1 MKTFFN
7 SLTPFQATVLLVL
20 ASTVMRLVAGAS
32 TELTTDEAH
41 YALFGLHLDWSYFD
55 HPSLIGWLQAI
66 VLQFSDSDLAMRIM
80 PIALFSAA
88 SLVLYKVSV
97 TLFPNETPWLGFVS
111 VVIMQSG
118 VMLQLIGLA
127 MLPDGPLLLLGLLVV
142 LVLHR
147 LLSTA
152 SLRDWLLLGLL
163 LGLAGLSKYTAVSLI
178 ITVLLVLHFGRQW
191 RQLRTPGPW
200 LALVIGFVVITPV
213 LYWNYTH
220 DWISFLYQIHHGT
233 GKLSWEI
240 KRLLVSQA
248 GQLLVY
254 GPGIYVFGMI
264 AIFTGI
270 NELRKLGGLEK
281 SGSQLE
287 RGVMLCLALAL
298 PLLLLFG
305 WNSGYEMT
313 LPHWVSLGWLAL
325 SPLTA
330 RWIIRSWHK
339 RWVRISAHGSVVYA
353 VLFVGV
359 VFSQLISPWLPFPE
373 NKNFLRDLYGW
384 GQAAKK
390 AEQLRMEL
398 APAQGTEPLIFTQ
411 NWTLASRLSWYA
423 RPTPVQVLDTKYN
436 QFDIWFGSPQNG
448 ARGILVLWPDANAIP
463 GTGGSGQFASCTL
476 RDRLPILVN
485 ARLSS
490 TFSFYACDEY
500 KN

>member
-1 MKTFFN
+1 MKNFLN
-7 SLTPFQATVLLVL
+7 RLTPFQATFLLVF
-20 ASTVMRLVAGAS
+20 ASTVMRFIAAGS

-41 YALFGLHLDWSYFD
+41 YALYGLHLDWSYFD

-66 VLQFSDSDLAMRIM
+66 VLLFSDSDLALRVM
-80 PIALFSAA
+80 PVLLFSAA
-88 SLVLYKVSV
+88 SLALYRVSV

-111 VVIMQSG
+111 VALMQSA
-118 VMLQLIGLA
+118 VMLQLIGVA

-147 LLSTA
+147 VLSGGG
-152 SLRDWLLLGLL
+152 LRYWLWLGLL

-178 ITVLLVLHFGRQW
+178 ITVVLALLFS
-191 RQLRTPGPW
+191 RQLRQLRSPGPW
-200 LALVIGFVVITPV
+200 LALIIGLIVIMPV
-213 LYWNYTH
+213 LYWNYRH

-233 GKLSWEI
+233 GKLNWELRRVI
-240 KRLLVSQA
+240 ISQA

-254 GPGIYVFGMI
+254 GPGLYIFGVI
-264 AIFTGI
+264 AAVAGLKKFKT
-270 NELRKLGGLEK
+270 LGQQ
-281 SGSQLE
+281 SE
-287 RGVMLCLALAL
+287 RGVMLCLVLAL

-313 LPHWVSLGWLAL
+313 LPHWTSFGWVAL
-325 SPLTA
+325 SPLAA
-330 RWIIRSWHK
+330 RWIIRSWNK
-339 RWVRISAHGSVVYA
+339 RWVRVSVRSSEVYA
-353 VLFVGV
+353 VLFIGL

-384 GQAAKK
+384 GQAAQK
-390 AEQLRMEL
+390 AEQLRVEIAATAGV
-398 APAQGTEPLIFTQ
+398 APLLFTE

-423 RPTPVQVLDTKYN
+423 RPTPLQVLDTRYN

-448 ARGILVLWPDANAIP
+448 ARGILVLWPDENAKP

-485 ARLSS
+485 GRLSS

>member
-1 MKTFFN
+1 MKNFLN
-7 SLTPFQATVLLVL
+7 RLTPFQATVLLVIGTTL
-20 ASTVMRLVAGAS
+20 MRLVAAGS

-66 VLQFSDSDLAMRIM
+66 VLLFSDSDLALRVV
-80 PIALFSAA
+80 PILLFSAA
-88 SLVLYKVSV
+88 SLVLYRVSM
-97 TLFPNETPWLGFVS
+97 TLFPRETPWLGFVS
-111 VVIMQSG
+111 VALVQSA

-127 MLPDGPLLLLGLLVV
+127 MLPDGPLLLLGLLVA

-147 LLSTA
+147 VLSDG
-152 SLRDWLLLGLL
+152 SLRYWLWLGLL
-163 LGLAGLSKYTAVSLI
+163 LGLAGLSKYTAISLV
-178 ITVLLVLHFGRQW
+178 ITVLLALSLSRQM

-200 LALVIGFVVITPV
+200 LALMIAMIVIMPV
-213 LYWNYTH
+213 LYWNYCH

-233 GKLSWEI
+233 GKLGWEF
-240 KRLLVSQA
+240 KRVLVSQA
-248 GQLLVY
+248 GQLFVY
-254 GPGIYVFGMI
+254 GPGVYFFGMI
-264 AIFTGI
+264 AAVAGV
-270 NELRKLGGLEK
+270 NELRK
-281 SGSQLE
+281 SGVQAE

-313 LPHWVSLGWLAL
+313 LPHWTSFGWVAL
-325 SPLTA
+325 SPLAA
-330 RWIIRSWHK
+330 RWIIRSWNK
-339 RWVRISAHGSVVYA
+339 RWVRVSVRSSTVYA
-353 VLFVGV
+353 VLFIGV
-359 VFSQLISPWLPFPE
+359 VFSQLISPWIPFPE

-390 AEQLRMEL
+390 AEQLR
-398 APAQGTEPLIFTQ
+398 AGIAATAGTAPLIFTE

-423 RPTPVQVLDTKYN
+423 RPTPVQVLDTRYN

-448 ARGILVLWPDANAIP
+448 ARGILVLWPDENARP

-485 ARLSS
+485 ARLTS
-490 TFSFYACDEY
+490 TFSFYACDDY

>member
-1 MKTFFN
+1 MKNFLN
-7 SLTPFQATVLLVL
+7 RLTPFQATVLLVI
-20 ASTVMRLVAGAS
+20 ATTVMRLVAAGS

-66 VLQFSDSDLAMRIM
+66 VLLFSDSDLALRVM
-80 PIALFSAA
+80 PILLYSTA
-88 SLVLYKVSV
+88 SLVLFRVSV

-111 VVIMQSG
+111 VALVQSA

-142 LVLHR
+142 LALHR
-147 LLSTA
+147 VLLDGG
-152 SLRDWLLLGLL
+152 LRYWLWLGLL

-178 ITVLLVLHFGRQW
+178 ITVLLALLFNRQM
-191 RQLRTPGPW
+191 RQLRSPGPW
-200 LALVIGFVVITPV
+200 LALVIGVIVIMPV
-213 LYWNYTH
+213 LYWNYRH

-233 GKLSWEI
+233 GKLSWEL
-240 KRLLVSQA
+240 KRVLISQA

-264 AIFTGI
+264 ATVAGV
-270 NELRKLGGLEK
+270 NELRK
-281 SGSQLE
+281 SGVQGE
-287 RGVMLCLALAL
+287 PGVMLCLVLAL

-313 LPHWVSLGWLAL
+313 LPHWTSFGWIAL
-325 SPLTA
+325 SPLAA

-339 RWVRISAHGSVVYA
+339 RWVRVCVRSSIVYA
-353 VLFVGV
+353 VLFIGI
-359 VFSQLISPWLPFPE
+359 VFSQLISPWIPFPE

-384 GQAAKK
+384 GQAAQK
-390 AEQLRMEL
+390 AEKLRIEI
-398 APAQGTEPLIFTQ
+398 ASTEGSTPLIFTE

-423 RPTPVQVLDTKYN
+423 RPTPVQVTDTRYD
-436 QFDIWFGSPQNG
+436 QFDLWFGSPQNG
-448 ARGILVLWPDANAIP
+448 ARGILVLWPDENAVP
-463 GTGGSGQFASCTL
+463 GTGANGQFASCAL
-476 RDRLPILVN
+476 RERLPVMVN
-485 ARLSS
+485 ARLTS

-500 KN
+500 KK